1 MYAFLAVHLK
11 LTQYCY
17 YKSIILQFKKKH
29 SISDDTI
36 AVNQQILTGPGT
48 TIIAQCSVV
57 ARHSAAQSYPPLC
70 DLMDCSMPAF
80 PVLHH
85 LLEFAQ
91 THVHWV
97 AGAIQPP
104 HPLSSDSPP
113 AFNLSQNQNLFQWV
127 GSSQQVAKVLE
138 LQLQHQSF
146 QWIFRVDFL

>member
-1 MYAFLAVHLK
+1 MITKQGGGQGINEKQEINRYTLLYIKQINNKDFLCSTGNKSENICMYAFLAVHLK

-91 THVHWV
+91 THVH
-97 AGAIQPP
+97 
-104 HPLSSDSPP
+104 
-113 AFNLSQNQNLFQWV
+113 
-127 GSSQQVAKVLE
+127 
-138 LQLQHQSF
+138 
-146 QWIFRVDFL
+146 